1 MRHGGSN
8 STPTQ
13 PQLTFVDDK
22 RDAGVTFGYRGR
34 MTSLPTTC
42 VIGAGSSG
50 IAAVK
55 ALAGHGFD
63 VTAYDKSDRVGGNWV
78 WGNNN
83 GMSSAYR
90 SLHINTSRERMEYSD
105 FPMPK
110 SYPDFPHHTHIAE
123 YFDDYVDHFGIR
135 DRIRFGTGVE
145 HAARRPDGVLGGHA
159 RRRQHPPLRRAGGRQ
174 RPPLG
179 RALARAGVPRLRRLR
194 GRADALARLQGR
206 RPRPVPRQDRRRA
219 RDGQLGDGHRGRG
232 ELRRRAHLPGR
243 APRRPHPPQVP
254 VRQADRPAR
263 RLDEDPVRG
272 PPEALPG
279 DAEGLPRRHGALRA
293 AQARPPLRRRPPD
306 HLRRHP
312 LADGARH
319 DHREAEHRVADAGR
333 RALHRRLRGQGRRRR
348 LLHRLQGH
356 VPVLRRGLPLARR
369 TTTCRCT
376 AAPSTPTS
384 RTCSSSGCCSRSARS
399 CRSRRRRGS
408 GSATTSPAA
417 TRCPRRPTCAPTW
430 RPSGAACSSATWPP
444 SATRCRS
451 TSTTGWRRWP
461 RSARRGRSGRTAQ
474 LPVPRRAD
482 APVAA

>member
-1 MRHGGSN
+1 
-8 STPTQ
+8 
-13 PQLTFVDDK
+13 
-22 RDAGVTFGYRGR
+22 
-34 MTSLPTTC
+34 
-42 VIGAGSSG
+42 
-50 IAAVK
+50 
-55 ALAGHGFD
+55 
-63 VTAYDKSDRVGGNWV
+63 
-78 WGNNN
+78 
-83 GMSSAYR
+83 
-90 SLHINTSRERMEYSD
+90 
-105 FPMPK
+105 MPK
-110 SYPDFPHHTHIAE
+110 SYPDFPHHTHIAK

-145 HAARRPDGVLGGHA
+145 HAARRPDGVWEVTLDDGNTHRYDALLVANGHHWDARWPEPAFPGLGG
-159 RRRQHPPLRRAGGRQ
+159 
-174 RPPLG
+174 
-179 RALARAGVPRLRRLR
+179 LR

-243 APRRPHPPQVP
+243 APRRVRPPQVP

-272 PPEALPG
+272 PPASSSRGCSRSTLGDMERYGLPKPDHRFG
-279 DAEGLPRRHGALRA
+279 DAHPTISDDILSRMAHG
-293 AQARPPLRRRPPD
+293 D
-306 HLRRHP
+306 
-312 LADGARH
+312 
-319 DHREAEHRVADAGR
+319 DHREAEHRVADPR
-333 RALHRRLRGQGRRRR
+333 RACASPTAPRSRPTSSSTARATRSRSRSSTR
-348 LLHRLQGH
+348 ASSR
-356 VPVLRRGLPLARR
+356 RR
-369 TTTCRCT
+369 TTTCRCS

-430 RPSGAACSSATWPP
+430 RTSGAACSSATWPR

-451 TSTTGWRRWP
+451 TSTTGWRRSP
-461 RSARRGRSGRTAQ
+461 RSARRGRSGRGCAATRCRCR
-474 LPVPRRAD
+474 RRAD